1 MNKYIEL
8 NDDKTPK
15 TNFDTIVIDITK
27 IDNAGIL
34 LNSNVVLVDFDGDN
48 ENEKRII
55 EHIQT
60 KYPTL
65 TVKTDRGV
73 HLYYKRPKE
82 LKVSAGADKITVGGF
97 QVDYK
102 TGNKAYGIVKRH
114 GKERDRNKAIIDF
127 ETLTEL
133 PFILYPMP
141 RAKNITG
148 LKDGDGR
155 NNALY
160 AQLRYINN
168 NPKYRDI
175 RLLEAVA
182 KFINE
187 KIFDTPMGEKEV
199 ANIVNSVL
207 KIDVDA
213 QEEYQGDSTNV
224 LELSR
229 WVARKFEV
237 KLYKEILYFR
247 DGIKFSRDENE
258 LRRRVYQKVQLKTT
272 QWKELLSQLEVYAEK
287 ITHDDFNVRIRNG
300 IIVDDTVV
308 NMDIGFTPFY
318 LDVKYDENAYDKY
331 VDDFINFIANGDKEI
346 RNLIEEIL
354 GHTIMINNFPHKIF
368 VLSGSGNNGKS
379 TFVEML
385 TAFTNNLS
393 SHIDITGFE
402 DGTQVVSLIGK
413 IINIADDIDPNYL
426 EKTKVLK
433 TMASGNTIT
442 ARAIYSQ
449 PVTIKNTATLV
460 FTCNEVPVF
469 KDKTE
474 GIKRRL
480 IIIPFE
486 NKVVNKIYDL
496 DKLLS
501 SENAKSYILRLALD
515 GVNRILINHMELSKS
530 KKVEDTL
537 REYYI
542 ESDSVLGFLEEYEGA
557 IDNTSTIELYN
568 MYDFYC
574 IQNNIKP
581 QSKNKFTRAIK
592 AKRF

>member
-114 GKERDRNKAIIDF
+114 GRERDRNKAIIDF

-141 RAKNITG
+141 KAKNITG

-160 AQLRYINN
+160 AQLRCISN
-168 NPKYRDI
+168 NPKYRNI

-318 LDVKYDENAYDKY
+318 LDVKYDENSYDKY
-331 VDDFINFIANGDKEI
+331 VDDFINFISNGDKEI

-385 TAFTNNLS
+385 TAFANNLS

-515 GVNRILINHMELSKS
+515 GVNRILTNHMELSKS

-542 ESDSVLGFLEEYEGA
+542 ESDSVLGFLEEYEGE

-581 QSKNKFTRAIK
+581 QSKNKFTRAIL
-592 AKRF
+592 AKRI

>member
-385 TAFTNNLS
+385 TAFANNLS

-501 SENAKSYILRLALD
+501 SENAKSYILRLALE

-542 ESDSVLGFLEEYEGA
+542 ESDSVLGFLEEYEGE
-557 IDNTSTIELYN
+557 INNTSTIELYN

-581 QSKNKFTRAIK
+581 QSKNKFTRAIL
-592 AKRF
+592 AKRI

>member
-102 TGNKAYGIVKRH
+102 TGNKAYGIIKRH

-141 RAKNITG
+141 KAKNITG

-385 TAFTNNLS
+385 TAFANNLS

-501 SENAKSYILRLALD
+501 SENAKSYILRLALE
-515 GVNRILINHMELSKS
+515 GVNRILTNHMELSKS

-542 ESDSVLGFLEEYEGA
+542 ESDSVLGFLEEYEGE

-581 QSKNKFTRAIK
+581 QSKNKFTRVIK
-592 AKRF
+592 SKRF